1 MPREQRSYDP
11 EVRDA
16 AVRMVVEGRGPEE
29 SLKTVVQRVAPLVDV
44 KFSTLYNWS
53 KRATPLVDVTARK
66 VVTVGD
72 LESEVVALKRELREV
87 RRANEILKAAA
98 TFFGAE
104 IDRQSQR

>member
-16 AVRMVVEGRGPEE
+16 AVRMVVEGRGPDE
-29 SLKTVVQRVAPLVDV
+29 SLKSVVQRVAPLVDV

-72 LESEVVALKRELREV
+72 LDAENAALKREVRDL

-98 TFFGAE
+98 IFFGAE